1 MKSEWK
7 EYKLEDICIKI
18 TDGSHYSP
26 KPQAEGFPMFSVKD
40 MGEYNFCYTNCKYIS
55 LYDYKKM
62 QQNDC
67 VPQKGDILVAK
78 DGSYLKQIFVCK
90 ETKEEAI
97 LSSIAIFRPNTK
109 IVLPT
114 FLSYLLKSP
123 DVYNHIKLNC
133 VSGSALPRIVLKDF
147 KKIEL
152 TIPDFERQRKIAAV
166 LSALDDKIELNNKTN
181 ENLEQQLVCLYNAIF
196 KNNTQYCELG
206 SVVDTTSGGT
216 PSRKKDEYYK
226 NGSICWVK
234 SKELTGTY
242 LIDTEEKITEVGLSS
257 SSAKIIPSNST
268 LIAMYGATVGEYGI
282 ISKPMT
288 CNQAVCALIPNE
300 NFPFTVVFM
309 FAMSNKNNLINLA
322 IGSAQQNISQIL
334 IRQMKI
340 CCDLSLNKRF
350 HDIAEPIFEKIK
362 EIVVENQRLSALR
375 DTLLPKLMNGEIDV
389 SEVKI

>member
-1 MKSEWK
+1 MKSDIVRLGDIVLFNPHETMK
-7 EYKLEDICIKI
+7 KGKLAKKIDMSVLQPFTRDVPSFEILEYKGGTKFRNGDTIMARITPCLENGKTAKVNILEDDEVGFGSTEYIVFRAIDGI
-18 TDGSHYSP
+18 TDADYVYYLVCSPIVREPAVKSMVGS
-26 KPQAEGFPMFSVKD
+26 
-40 MGEYNFCYTNCKYIS
+40 
-55 LYDYKKM
+55 
-62 QQNDC
+62 
-67 VPQKGDILVAK
+67 
-78 DGSYLKQIFVCK
+78 
-90 ETKEEAI
+90 
-97 LSSIAIFRPNTK
+97 
-109 IVLPT
+109 
-114 FLSYLLKSP
+114 
-123 DVYNHIKLNC
+123 
-133 VSGSALPRIVLKDF
+133 SGRQRVQTDVLKNL
-147 KKIEL
+147 KIS
-152 TIPDFERQRKIAAV
+152 IPDLKTQSRIAAV
-166 LSALDDKIELNNKTN
+166 LSALDDKIELNNKIN

-350 HDIAEPIFEKIK
+350 HGIAEPIFEKIK
-362 EIVVENQRLSALR
+362 EIVVENARLSALR

-389 SEVKI
+389 PEVKV

>member
-1 MKSEWK
+1 M
-7 EYKLEDICIKI
+7 
-18 TDGSHYSP
+18 
-26 KPQAEGFPMFSVKD
+26 
-40 MGEYNFCYTNCKYIS
+40 NFESI
-55 LYDYKKM
+55 
-62 QQNDC
+62 
-67 VPQKGDILVAK
+67 
-78 DGSYLKQIFVCK
+78 
-90 ETKEEAI
+90 E
-97 LSSIAIFRPNTK
+97 LSSICRTNAYSYSQNDNWQFVNYLDTGNITQNKISEIQHIDLQSEKLPSRAKRKVKHDSILFSTVRPNQLHYGIIKSQPENFLVSTGFAVIDIDETK
-109 IVLPT
+109 AVADFIYY
-114 FLSYLLKSP
+114 YLIQKDIIQHLQAIAEQSTSAYP
-123 DVYNHIKLNC
+123 SIKP
-133 VSGSALPRIVLKDF
+133 SD
-147 KKIEL
+147 IENL
-152 TIPDFERQRKIAAV
+152 IINIPDLKTQSRIAAI
-166 LSALDDKIELNNKTN
+166 LSALDDKIELNNKIN

-334 IRQMKI
+334 IMQMKI

-350 HDIAEPIFEKIK
+350 HGIAEPIFEKIK
-362 EIVVENQRLSALR
+362 EIVVENARLSALR